1 MMETLKELYLQC
13 EQKWGRPS
21 QLYRKFLD
29 FCTDVLLPLGAL
41 AFFIA
46 GAIAFLKWAI
56 LM

>member
-1 MMETLKELYLQC
+1 M
-13 EQKWGRPS
+13 
-21 QLYRKFLD
+21 YRKILD
-29 FCTDVLLPLGAL
+29 FCTDVLLPLGAM